1 MKQRQNDP
9 GAPSTLPC
17 APVSAAAPRPTAHTG
32 RYAVSFQRSAD
43 DTPSSWSTTA
53 RPPPATGAKAADMAW
68 IYFLQDVW
76 QAGSVSSASDRKIDP
91 NFIAA
96 KRPKNHLGGC
106 PRGRIV
112 WLAGYF
118 CANKPLILCL
128 RGICRVPNVP
138 RGRRL
143 LPPLWRWSLVMLLA
157 LTLQTSDPDHPK
169 IGAI

>member
-1 MKQRQNDP
+1 MTSRRCQPRPLWLAPMRRVERSGRPVTTFGHACDYRCSTQND
-9 GAPSTLPC
+9 TERLN
-17 APVSAAAPRPTAHTG
+17 RPTNTLIPVTT
-32 RYAVSFQRSAD
+32 YCSAFG
-43 DTPSSWSTTA
+43 PGS
-53 RPPPATGAKAADMAW
+53 
-68 IYFLQDVW
+68 IFYF
-76 QAGSVSSASDRKIDP
+76 
-91 NFIAA
+91 FAA